1 MQILDEGRSSRNN
14 APGDKRAAGAGP
26 LDGADVANK
35 SSWELRSGLCRGV
48 CQATSNQVRLDN
60 IGLDVNTYSKL
71 FSGNPSRRVRDVLWG
86 EFNRRSVDY
95 YTKGMTEGDFRDY
108 CELLRTM
115 ALFLEEENRHKDA
128 LIRLNND
135 FLYHQFF

>member
-1 MQILDEGRSSRNN
+1 M
-14 APGDKRAAGAGP
+14 
-26 LDGADVANK
+26 
-35 SSWELRSGLCRGV
+35 
-48 CQATSNQVRLDN
+48 
-60 IGLDVNTYSKL
+60 
-71 FSGNPSRRVRDVLWG
+71 LWG